1 MADKQ
6 KKIIPFA
13 NAMELRYKSH
23 PWHGIE
29 VGPYSPD
36 IITCFIEIVP
46 TDAVKYEVDKNS
58 GYLKIDRPMKYS
70 TTIPA
75 LYGFVPQTYCGDGV
89 AKFANDESEDQIQ
102 GDGDPLDICILTEK
116 PVTHGDIIME
126 AIPIGG
132 IQLID
137 GNAADDKIIAVMKDD
152 AVYGGMKDITD
163 CPENVINR
171 LEHYFLSYKDMPGQS
186 RHCEIRKTYG
196 AELAKKVIKA
206 SIKDY
211 KQMISEMI
219 FS

>member
-1 MADKQ
+1 MSNQ

-29 VGPYSPD
+29 VGPNTPD
-36 IITCFIEIVP
+36 IITSFVEIVP
-46 TDAVKYEVDKNS
+46 TDAVKYEIDKTS

-75 LYGFVPQTYCGDGV
+75 LYGFVPQTYCGESV
-89 AKFANDESEDQIQ
+89 AKFANEPNDDSIK

-116 PVTHGDIIME
+116 PVTHGDIIVE

-137 GNAADDKIIAVMKDD
+137 GDEADDKIIAVLKGD
-152 AVYGGMKDITD
+152 AVYGSMSDIKD

-171 LEHYFLSYKDMPGQS
+171 LEHYFLSYKDMPGES
-186 RHCEIRKTYG
+186 HHCKIKQTYG
-196 AELAKKVIKA
+196 AEMAKKVIKA

-211 KQMISEMI
+211 KRMISEMI